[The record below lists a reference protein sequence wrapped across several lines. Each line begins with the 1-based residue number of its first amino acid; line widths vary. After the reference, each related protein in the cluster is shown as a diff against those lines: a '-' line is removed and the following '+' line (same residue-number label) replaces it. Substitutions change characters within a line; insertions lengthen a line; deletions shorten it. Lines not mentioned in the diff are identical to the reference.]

1 MALSQVKIA
10 GLWEKQV
17 LPPFDLV
24 IESGL
29 RKVPGER
36 HICSLKIKVPNLGQA
51 CTSTIPVIE
60 RQRQENFHEFE
71 VSLVYISSSSEHS
84 SLKLLLVKY
93 LITATRNITKNSG
106 ASWCGCH
113 NQLSKLLHNLPGA
126 RGLKRTISYDLE
138 ARGVVTFYLCQMK
151 PKIS

>member
-10 GLWEKQV
+10 GLWEKQA

-36 HICSLKIKVPNLGQA
+36 DICSLKIEVPNLGQA

-60 RQRQENFHEFE
+60 RQRQENFHEFVAE
-71 VSLVYISSSSEHS
+71 S
-84 SLKLLLVKY
+84 
-93 LITATRNITKNSG
+93 
-106 ASWCGCH
+106 C
-113 NQLSKLLHNLPGA
+113 LH
-126 RGLKRTISYDLE
+126 K
-138 ARGVVTFYLCQMK
+138 
-151 PKIS
+151 